1 MEVRARKEYR
11 VMRTEQ
17 NPELAKA
24 VGRIVKLNAQS
35 KDIGFEINE
44 IADAAFEAGHIRG
57 VPNAAAAR
65 KVLKRLAKDSIA
77 TDVEREEQ
85 RLIEEAIDEC
95 RAALGLLADTP
106 LGQAAQQRPEPA
118 DHQGERRGRGRPKG
132 SRNKPKLATSNGQA
146 MPPPPPLPP
155 DVPDADAA

>member
-1 MEVRARKEYR
+1 VN
-11 VMRTEQ
+11 Q
-17 NPELAKA
+17 
-24 VGRIVKLNAQS
+24 
-35 KDIGFEINE
+35 NE
-44 IADAAFEAGHIRG
+44 IAKLEHIVQRFAALNDEIKAAQDEQKELGQAAFDDRLIH
-57 VPNAAAAR
+57 VAAVQDAR
-65 KVLKRLAKDSIA
+65 KVLKRLAK
-77 TDVEREEQ
+77 ERDWDEIKRMAQAQLEQ
-85 RLIEEAIDEC
+85 ALDEC

-118 DHQGERRGRGRPKG
+118 DHQGEKRGRGRPKG